1 VGALRVGPESVV
13 NLTVHGIG
21 PARHELAPGEDRTWI
36 GVGQFE
42 RLLDAAVGR
51 ADVRITFDDGNAS
64 DVDIALPRLLERGLA
79 AEFFVLVG
87 LLNRP
92 GRLDTDAV
100 RELRKAGMAVGSHG
114 WAHRDWRRLTAAQ
127 ADEEIAKANDVLGG
141 LVGQPITRV
150 AIPYGSYD
158 GRVLR
163 RLRYARVTKA
173 YTSDG
178 GRARPGSWLQA
189 RNSARHDLDAAWIS
203 SVLDGTPPPSTRAW
217 RVAVRTIKRFRR

>member
-1 VGALRVGPESVV
+1 MGALRVVPDSVV

-21 PARHELAPGEDRTWI
+21 PAGHELAPGEDRTWI
-36 GVGQFE
+36 GTGQFE
-42 RLLDAAVGR
+42 RLLDAVVGR

-64 DVDIALPRLLERGLA
+64 DVDIALPRLLERGLV

-87 LLNRP
+87 LLNAP
-92 GRLDTDAV
+92 GRLDSDGV
-100 RELRKAGMAVGSHG
+100 RELRRAGMAVGSHG
-114 WAHRDWRRLTAAQ
+114 WAHRDWRHLDAAQ
-127 ADEEIAKANDVLGG
+127 ADEEIARANGELGELIG
-141 LVGQPITRV
+141 EPVTRV

-163 RLRYARVTKA
+163 RLRYARVTQA

-203 SVLDGTPPPSTRAW
+203 CVLGGTAPLATRAR

>member
-1 VGALRVGPESVV
+1 MGAFRVVPDSVV

-21 PARHELAPGEDRTWI
+21 PARHEFAPGEDRTWI

-51 ADVRITFDDGNAS
+51 SDVRITFDDGNAS

-79 AEFFVLVG
+79 AQFFVLVG

-92 GRLDTDAV
+92 GRLDTDGV
-100 RELRKAGMAVGSHG
+100 RELQRAGMAVGSHG
-114 WAHRDWRRLTAAQ
+114 WAHRDWRRLDAAQ
-127 ADEEIAKANDVLGG
+127 ADEEIARANDVLGD
-141 LVGQPITRV
+141 LVGQPVTRV

-163 RLRYARVTKA
+163 RLRDARVTRA

-189 RNSARHDLDAAWIS
+189 RSSVRRDLDTAWIS
-203 SVLDGTPPPSTRAW
+203 SVLDATPSLRIRA
-217 RVAVRTIKRFRR
+217 RQVAARAVKRIRR

>member
-1 VGALRVGPESVV
+1 LRVVPDSVV

-21 PARHELAPGEDRTWI
+21 PARHELAPGEDQTRI
-36 GVGQFE
+36 GIGQFE
-42 RLLDAAVGR
+42 RLLDAVVGR

-92 GRLDTDAV
+92 GRLDPDGV
-100 RELRKAGMAVGSHG
+100 RALQRSGMAVGSHG

-127 ADEEIAKANDVLGG
+127 ADEEIAKANDVLGD
-141 LVGQPITRV
+141 LIGQPVTRV

-163 RLRYARVTKA
+163 RLRYARMTRA

-178 GRARPGSWLQA
+178 GRAQPGSWLQA
-189 RNSARHDLDAAWIS
+189 RNSVRHDPDGAWIS
-203 SVLDGTPPPSTRAW
+203 SVLDGTASLPTRA
-217 RVAVRTIKRFRR
+217 RQVAARTIKRLRR

>member
-1 VGALRVGPESVV
+1 MGALRVVPNSVV

-21 PARHELAPGEDRTWI
+21 PAGHELAPGEGRTWI
-36 GVGQFE
+36 GTGQFE

-64 DVDIALPRLLERGLA
+64 DVAIALPRLLERGLV

-87 LLNRP
+87 LLNSP
-92 GRLDTDAV
+92 GRLDTDGV

-114 WAHRDWRRLTAAQ
+114 WAHRDWRRLTATQ
-127 ADEEIAKANDVLGG
+127 ADEEIAKASDVLGD
-141 LVGQPITRV
+141 LIGQPVTRV

-163 RLRYARVTKA
+163 RLRYARVTQA

-189 RNSARHDLDAAWIS
+189 RNSARHDLDAAWIG
-203 SVLDGTPPPSTRAW
+203 SVLDGTPPLPARAR

>member
-1 VGALRVGPESVV
+1 VKAFRLVPDSVL

-21 PARHELAPGEDRTWI
+21 PARHELLPGEDRTWI
-36 GVGQFE
+36 GIGQLE

-79 AEFFVLVG
+79 AEFFILVG

-92 GRLDTDAV
+92 GKLDCDGV
-100 RELRKAGMAVGSHG
+100 RELQKAGMAVGSHG
-114 WAHRDWRRLTAAQ
+114 WAHRDWRRITAAQ
-127 ADEEIAKANDVLGG
+127 ADEEIAKANDVLGD
-141 LVGQPITRV
+141 LIGQPVTRV
-150 AIPYGSYD
+150 AIPFGSYD

-163 RLRYARVTKA
+163 RLRHARVTRA

-178 GRARPGSWLQA
+178 GRTRPGSWLQA
-189 RNSARHDLDAAWIS
+189 RNSARQDMDAAWIS
-203 SVLDGTPPPSTRAW
+203 SVLDGTASLPTRAR
-217 RVAVRTIKRFRR
+217 RVAARTVKRFRR

>member
-1 VGALRVGPESVV
+1 MGISRVLGDPVV

-36 GVGQFE
+36 GIGQFE
-42 RLLDAAVGR
+42 RLLDAVVGR
-51 ADVRITFDDGNAS
+51 ADVCITFDDGNAS
-64 DVDIALPRLLERGLA
+64 DVDIALPRLLERGLT

-92 GRLDTDAV
+92 GRLDLDGV

-114 WAHRDWRRLTAAQ
+114 WAHRNWRRLTPAQ
-127 ADEEIAKANDVLGG
+127 ADEEIARASDVLGDLIG
-141 LVGQPITRV
+141 RPVTRV
-150 AIPYGSYD
+150 AIPYGAYD

-163 RLRYARVTKA
+163 RLRCARVTQA

-189 RNSARHDLDAAWIS
+189 RNSVRHDLDSVWIS
-203 SVLDGTPPPSTRAW
+203 SVLDGTASLPTRA
-217 RVAVRTIKRFRR
+217 RQVAARTIKRFRR

>member
-1 VGALRVGPESVV
+1 MSALRVAPDSVV

-21 PARHELAPGEDRTWI
+21 PATHQLAPGEDRTWI
-36 GVGQFE
+36 GIGEFE
-42 RLLDAAVGR
+42 RLLDAVAGR

-64 DVDIALPRLLERGLA
+64 DVDIALPRLLERGLT

-87 LLNRP
+87 MLNGP
-92 GRLDTDAV
+92 GRLDVDGV
-100 RELRKAGMAVGSHG
+100 RELRAAGMAVGSHG
-114 WAHRDWRRLTAAQ
+114 WAHRDWRRLDARQ
-127 ADEEIAKANDVLGG
+127 ADEEIATANEVLGD
-141 LVGQPITRV
+141 LIGQPVTRV

-163 RLRYARVTKA
+163 RLRCARVTQA

-189 RNSARHDLDAAWIS
+189 RNSVRHDLDAAWIS
-203 SVLDGTPPPSTRAW
+203 SVLDGTASLPTRAR
-217 RVAVRTIKRFRR
+217 RVAARTIKRFRR